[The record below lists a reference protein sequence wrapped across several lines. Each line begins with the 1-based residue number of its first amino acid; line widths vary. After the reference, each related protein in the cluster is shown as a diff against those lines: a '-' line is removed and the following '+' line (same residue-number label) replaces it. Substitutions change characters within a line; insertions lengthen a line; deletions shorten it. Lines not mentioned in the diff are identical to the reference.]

1 MPERRHHRTPRWL
14 NTGVRIMRLT
24 VPQWLALAGG
34 CGLGG
39 LLYWLLSVVAPWP
52 GPSALWLFGRLLL
65 AGIVGGVLCVVFYA
79 LADDRREPF
88 VRQALGYPFRRHTY
102 LYVATEDP
110 DARTT
115 SPGQPARLSRRT
127 AILAP
132 ARRLAARTRST
143 RGGGGGTDAPAP

>member
-1 MPERRHHRTPRWL
+1 MPEQRQHRTPRWL
-14 NTGVRIMRLT
+14 NARLRIMRLT
-24 VPQWLALAGG
+24 VPQWLALACG

-39 LLYWLLSVVAPWP
+39 LLYWLLSVVPPWT

-102 LYVATEDP
+102 RYVAKEDT
-110 DARTT
+110 DALAP
-115 SPGQPARLSRRT
+115 SPLRPARLSRR
-127 AILAP
+127 AAVLALT
-132 ARRLAARTRST
+132 RRLAARTRGT
-143 RGGGGGTDAPAP
+143 RGGGADAPRP